1 MAGEME
7 ERRWISDA
15 LMWMSFSQAEET
27 WVHNPPEY
35 PDWTLPPNHGVPAVH
50 FIRTWQSSES
60 INDVKKHFFWRTV
73 EQLEAQR
80 RSINDFL
87 SAHQFQPLAPLSV
100 VSTAMLSPEQLEAL
114 EADGLINPV
123 EPKNVLSQSPQAV
136 ELAAPEQGDNEDY
149 DAARAVFDAVSGSD
163 YSPHSSIASVE
174 VHGGRF
180 RGRH

>member
-7 ERRWISDA
+7 ARRWISDA

-27 WVHNPPEY
+27 WIHDPPEY
-35 PDWTLPPNHGVPAVH
+35 PDWTLPPNHGVPADQ
-50 FIRTWQSSES
+50 FIRIWQSSVS
-60 INDVKKHFFWRTV
+60 INDVKKHLFWRTV

-80 RSINDFL
+80 RSINNFL
-87 SAHQFQPLAPLSV
+87 SENQFQALAPRSL
-100 VSTAMLSPEQLEAL
+100 VSTAMLSSEQLEAL
-114 EADGLINPV
+114 EADGLITPV
-123 EPKNVLSQSPQAV
+123 EAKIANSEASQSGQ
-136 ELAAPEQGDNEDY
+136 LAAPEQGDNEDY

-180 RGRH
+180 TGRH

>member
-35 PDWTLPPNHGVPAVH
+35 PDWTLPPNHGVPAVN
-50 FIRTWQSSES
+50 FIRIWQSSES
-60 INDVKKHFFWRTV
+60 INDVKKHLFWRTV

-80 RSINDFL
+80 QSINDFL
-87 SAHQFQPLAPLSV
+87 SAKQFEPLAPLSI
-100 VSTAMLSPEQLEAL
+100 VSTAMLSLEQIDAL
-114 EADGLINPV
+114 EADGLIRPV
-123 EPKNVLSQSPQAV
+123 EPKVVHSEAAQAF
-136 ELAAPEQGDNEDY
+136 EQTTPEQANPEVY

-163 YSPHSSIASVE
+163 YGPHSSIASVE